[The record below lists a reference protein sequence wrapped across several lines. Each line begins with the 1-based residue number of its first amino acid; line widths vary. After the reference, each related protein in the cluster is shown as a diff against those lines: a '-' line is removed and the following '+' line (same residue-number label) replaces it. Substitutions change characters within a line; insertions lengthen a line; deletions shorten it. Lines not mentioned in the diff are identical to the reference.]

1 LLEFKFYL
9 LQGRALLQADIA
21 TESDPFVIITIG
33 DKALKSRTVEN
44 SVNPNWGQRFN
55 FNTIIYGSLEDIRKN
70 PPEIIVDVY
79 DEDPF
84 NVKNNYAYIN

>member
-1 LLEFKFYL
+1 LFDFKCVL
-9 LQGRALLQADIA
+9 LQGRAMLQADIA

-33 DKALKSRTVEN
+33 DKALKSKTVEN

-55 FNTIIYGSLEDIRKN
+55 VNTIIFGSLEDILKN
-70 PPEIIVDVY
+70 PPEIIIDVY

-84 NVKNNYAYIN
+84 NVK